1 MDAKSSP
8 STGSN
13 KSANAA
19 ANAIVAAACLFVFAA
34 GQSFIPRLGIYND
47 EAVFADSLFRS
58 DAAYYQIGPL
68 PLMVTS
74 YAGTLKA
81 WLYAPIFAIFGTGPR
96 ALREPTLIAAVL
108 SIWLFFLLLRRA
120 AGTRAA
126 VVGACLLAADSD
138 YLLTSVYDW
147 GPVALQHVLLI
158 GGVLLAVRF
167 AQTRGTLALAGAFLL
182 MGLAMWEK
190 ALAIWLLSGM
200 AIAAGVLYWRR
211 LLELFTWRRAAIAV
225 LTFCIGALP
234 LIVFNIQA
242 NFETFR
248 KNAAQDTIPVS
259 AKAEYL
265 LTAAKG
271 GALFGY
277 LVPDDWQTP
286 APHRPSS
293 LLEKASAFV
302 SKAAGHPRR
311 SGLIFVV
318 AVALLLAPFA
328 GPRAIRAILF
338 CLIAFAAAWV
348 QMAVNANTGGSIHHT
363 ILLWPLPQ
371 AIAAI
376 SLAAFSRRFGRLGLP
391 VLGAAIAIPVCAGVL
406 VTNEYKAQMVR
417 NGGTAGWSPALF
429 PLANYMEAHPAE
441 YIFCMDWGM
450 RNTLLIESRGSLK
463 LYIGT
468 DPVGEDREPTA
479 DDLRRIRWMVEQPDA
494 EFISHTPENEF
505 IKEANERLIAA
516 AADMGFTQE
525 PVATVSDGFGRKIF
539 EVYRLER
546 R

>member
-1 MDAKSSP
+1 MDMDAKFSP
-8 STGSN
+8 STASN
-13 KSANAA
+13 RAA
-19 ANAIVAAACLFVFAA
+19 KAIVLAACLFVFAA

-47 EAVFADSLFRS
+47 EAVFANSLFRS
-58 DAAYYQIGPL
+58 DAAYYQVGRL

-74 YAGTLKA
+74 YAGTLKT
-81 WLYAPIFAIFGTGPR
+81 WLYAPIFGIFGTGPR
-96 ALREPTLIAAVL
+96 ALREPALIAAVL
-108 SIWLFFLLLRRA
+108 SIWLFFLLLRRI

-158 GGVLLAVRF
+158 GGVLLAVRY
-167 AQTRGTLALAGAFLL
+167 AQTRGSFALAGAFFL

-190 ALAIWLLSGM
+190 AIAIWLLSGM
-200 AIAAGVLYWRR
+200 AIAAVVIYGRR
-211 LLELFTWRRAAIAV
+211 LLELFTWRRAAIA
-225 LTFCIGALP
+225 TSAFCLGALP
-234 LIVFNIQA
+234 LIIFNVHS

-248 KNAAQDTIPVS
+248 KNTVQDTIPVS

-293 LLEKASAFV
+293 LLEKISASV
-302 SKAAGHPRR
+302 SKTAGHPRR
-311 SGLIFVV
+311 SGLIFLL
-318 AVALLLAPFA
+318 AAALLAAPFA
-328 GPRAIRAILF
+328 GARAIRAILF
-338 CLIAFAAAWV
+338 CLIAFGAAWI
-348 QMAVNANTGGSIHHT
+348 QMALNANTGGSIHHT

-371 AIAAI
+371 AVAAI
-376 SLAAFSRRFGRLGLP
+376 SLAALSCRLRRWGSL
-391 VLGAAIAIPVCAGVL
+391 VLAAAIAVPICAGVL

-417 NGGTAGWSPALF
+417 NGGTAGWTPALF
-429 PLANYMEAHPAE
+429 PLTDYMKAQPAE
-441 YIFCMDWGM
+441 FIFCMDWGM
-450 RNTLLIESRGSLK
+450 HNTLLLESRGGLK

-468 DPVGEDREPTA
+468 DPVMDDREPTA
-479 DDLRRIRWMVEQPDA
+479 DDLRNIRWMIEQPDA

-505 IKEANERLIAA
+505 FKEANERLVEAA
-516 AADMGFTQE
+516 AGLGYRKA
-525 PVATVSDGFGRKIF
+525 PLATVSDGFGRKIF
-539 EVYRLER
+539 EVYRFDR
-546 R
+546 P